1 MSVSEEV
8 SSQIADFAEKFGD
21 GWEETVKVN
30 LVNRS
35 IHEIVP
41 GLVLMRL
48 TSSEADMVVLA
59 AQEDLEGR
67 NLVTHQRK
75 ELHQQI
81 ELAEQAVSRA
91 LIALGNLSELDV
103 EYLDGHDDTEHFLKK
118 ASRTLRAA
126 KGVKPTGRD
135 GQVR

>member
-21 GWEETVKVN
+21 GWEETVKTN
-30 LVNRS
+30 LTLRT

-48 TSSEADMVVLA
+48 TSSEADMVLLA
-59 AQEDLEGR
+59 VQEELESR
-67 NLVTHQRK
+67 NLVTRQRK

-81 ELAEQAVSRA
+81 ELAEKAVLDA
-91 LIALGNLSELDV
+91 LTALRNLSELDV

-126 KGVKPTGRD
+126 KAIKPTGRD

>member
-8 SSQIADFAEKFGD
+8 SSQIADFAEKSGD
-21 GWEETVKVN
+21 GWEETVRVS
-30 LVNRS
+30 LMNRS

-41 GLVLMRL
+41 GLNLMRL
-48 TSSEADMVVLA
+48 NKSEAEMVLLA
-59 AQEDLEGR
+59 VQEELEFR
-67 NLVTHQRK
+67 RLVTRQRK

-81 ELAEQAVSRA
+81 ELAERA
-91 LIALGNLSELDV
+91 IVNALTALGNLSELDV